1 MQNEETG
8 LELLME
14 AGVGKL
20 ADIQITK
27 EDIITI
33 AVAKREQDL
42 IEQRNALEEELQS
55 LRQSEEKLEEQLSE
69 TIAQEVEAIRPSYDE
84 ALAAL
89 QACGFKNLKL
99 DIDHEW
105 HVTKTGAKI
114 SVSAT
119 IMPKRDADD
128 DVGSLTARQNIK
140 PSAEVLRLI
149 KEQESTKQLITA
161 REKLL
166 LAVRRDL
173 GQLGSMERHAKAQVA
188 LQLLNGSKAGK
199 QLLAMMERGS
209 AKLLTAKK

>member
-69 TIAQEVEAIRPSYDE
+69 TIAQEVEAIPSYDE

-99 DIDHEW
+99 AIDHEW